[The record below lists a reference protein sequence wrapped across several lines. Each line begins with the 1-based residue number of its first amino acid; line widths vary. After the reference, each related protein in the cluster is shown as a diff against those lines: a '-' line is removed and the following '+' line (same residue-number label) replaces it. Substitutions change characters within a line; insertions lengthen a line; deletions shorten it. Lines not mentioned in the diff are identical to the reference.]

1 MSLIPSVET
10 VRSAASEECIRL
22 LSQCAEPLSPPTAR
36 DFASPFDCFGSA
48 RVVLLGEATHGTAEF
63 YRARAAITRRLVERH
78 GFNIVAVE
86 ADWPDAKRIDDYVRH
101 RRPSSSEAQAFARFP
116 SWMWRNTEMRD
127 FVDWLSAHNE
137 RLSAAARIEFRG
149 LDIYSLAISIEAVL
163 TYLGWIRHAPKRLVC
178 AMGAL
183 HLGKKIPRSMG
194 ARSLLARTVAKL
206 KWLPNCRNC
215 STAA

>member
-1 MSLIPSVET
+1 MSLIPSVEM

-86 ADWPDAKRIDDYVRH
+86 AHWPDAAVIARH
-101 RRPSSSEAQAFARFP
+101 
-116 SWMWRNTEMRD
+116 
-127 FVDWLSAHNE
+127 V
-137 RLSAAARIEFRG
+137 
-149 LDIYSLAISIEAVL
+149 
-163 TYLGWIRHAPKRLVC
+163 
-178 AMGAL
+178 
-183 HLGKKIPRSMG
+183 
-194 ARSLLARTVAKL
+194 
-206 KWLPNCRNC
+206 
-215 STAA
+215 